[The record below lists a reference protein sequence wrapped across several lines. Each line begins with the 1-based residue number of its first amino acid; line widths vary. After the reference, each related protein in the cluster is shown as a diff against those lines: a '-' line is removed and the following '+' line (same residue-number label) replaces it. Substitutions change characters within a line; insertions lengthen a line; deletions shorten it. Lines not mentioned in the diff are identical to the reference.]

1 MEKTLILITKYMK
14 IKFTF
19 WEISFKGQVLNRTF
33 TFKSAEKWMKKWME
47 ENLNKH
53 YKTLDMETD
62 TLVDSDEVIYNGFD
76 KIQIR
81 ECIVND
87 EHKSPEMIVTY
98 SYYQTENN

>member
-1 MEKTLILITKYMK
+1 
-14 IKFTF
+14 
-19 WEISFKGQVLNRTF
+19 
-33 TFKSAEKWMKKWME
+33 MKKWME

-62 TLVDSDEVIYNGFD
+62 TLLESDEVIYNGFD

-87 EHKSPEMIVTY
+87 ECKSPEMIVSY
-98 SYYQTENN
+98 SYYHIENN